1 MVASDH
7 ILSKPEVYETKQ
19 IQLTSPILHIGSAVS
34 KLSRFEYVATSERVY
49 LPNPEVLVLARAF
62 QQRGCLNEYI
72 RRIESQ
78 KDQDLTSLLE
88 TTFGDDWHNKK
99 DSNKEAIFPKHTS
112 SLRWTQQEITDLR
125 PMIRNGFGQLYIP
138 GSSIKGAI
146 RTAIAYHLLKH
157 ADKYGLPRTQQL
169 SEIELKLHE
178 SMGQIKQR
186 PKFADDKLFMDALF
200 SEFNL
205 IYQDKP
211 ALGKTS
217 SPNLDLPNLDF
228 MRAIQVT
235 DSQPLLEIKVTD
247 KQGKPCFY
255 NLPVTA
261 EVIIISHWEDGKAK
275 YKSPIYTE
283 MVQSVKTRFTISL
296 DKTMLPWFSPKNKIP
311 FETID
316 DILKICQEFAQDQ
329 WDEEHF
335 YWEDIKNNLN
345 AKDTNQQPINLNFDN
360 IRDFSEP
367 EVCSYN
373 LRIGW
378 ASGMNGTTVN
388 LLFHPELRKKIRDN
402 CSPKSAPG
410 FEAPKSRRVVALSSR
425 EIKFV
430 PGWVKFKEL

>member
-34 KLSRFEYVATSERVY
+34 KLSPLEYVATSERVY
-49 LPNPEVLVLARAF
+49 LPNPEVLARAF
-62 QQRGCLNEYI
+62 QQKDSLNEYI
-72 RRIESQ
+72 RYLENQ
-78 KDQDLTSLLE
+78 KDQDLTSLLKA
-88 TTFGDDWHNKK
+88 TFGNDWHNKK
-99 DSNKEAIFPKHTS
+99 DSNEEAIFPKHTS
-112 SLRWTQQEITDLR
+112 SLRWTQQKITDLR

-157 ADKYGLPRTQQL
+157 ADKYELPRTQQL

-178 SMGQIKQR
+178 SMGQIRQR
-186 PKFADDKLFMDALF
+186 PKKADDVLFMETLF
-200 SEFNL
+200 SDFEL
-205 IYQDKP
+205 IYQGNK

-217 SPNLDLPNLDF
+217 LQNLDF

-235 DSQPLLEIKVTD
+235 DSEPLIEKKVTD
-247 KQGKPCFY
+247 KQGKPRIF

-261 EVIIISHWEDGKAK
+261 EVMIISYWEDGKAK
-275 YKSPIYTE
+275 YKAPIYTK
-283 MVQSVKTRFTISL
+283 MVRSVKTRFTISL
-296 DKTMLPWFSPKNKIP
+296 NKTMLSWFTPKNKIP

-316 DILKICQEFAQDQ
+316 DILTICQEFAQDQ
-329 WDEEHF
+329 WDEENF
-335 YWEDIKNNLN
+335 YWQSIKNNPN
-345 AKDTNQQPINLNFDN
+345 AKDTNRQPINLYFDN
-360 IRDFSEP
+360 LRDFYEP
-367 EVCSYN
+367 EVCPYN

-388 LLFHPELRKKIRDN
+388 LLFDPELRKEIRDN
-402 CSPKSAPG
+402 CSPKKAPD

-430 PGWVKFKEL
+430 PGWVKFQEV

>member
-1 MVASDH
+1 MVVSDH

-19 IQLTSPILHIGSAVS
+19 IQLTSPMLHIGSAVS
-34 KLSRFEYVATSERVY
+34 KLSPFEYVATSKRVY
-49 LPNPEVLVLARAF
+49 LPNAEVLARAF
-62 QQRGCLNEYI
+62 QQQGRLNEYI
-72 RRIESQ
+72 RRIENQ
-78 KDQDLTSLLE
+78 EDLTTLLQE
-88 TTFGDDWHNKK
+88 TFGDDWQNAC

-112 SLRWTQQEITDLR
+112 SLRWTQQKITDLR

-157 ADKYGLPRTQQL
+157 ADKYELPRTQQL

-178 SMGQIKQR
+178 TMGQIRQR
-186 PKFADDKLFMDALF
+186 PKFADDKLFMETLF

-217 SPNLDLPNLDF
+217 LPNLDF
-228 MRAIQVT
+228 MRAVQVT
-235 DSQPLLEIKVTD
+235 DSQPLIEIKVPD
-247 KQGKPCFY
+247 KQGKPRLF

-261 EVIIISHWEDGKAK
+261 EVMIISHWEDGKAK
-275 YKSPIYTE
+275 YKAPIYTE
-283 MVQSVKTRFTISL
+283 MVRSVKTRFTISL
-296 DKTMLPWFSPKNKIP
+296 NKTMLSWFNPKNKIP

-316 DILKICQEFAQDQ
+316 DILKICQEFAQEQ

-335 YWEDIKNNLN
+335 YWQGIQNNPN
-345 AKDTNQQPINLNFDN
+345 AKDTNRQPINLDFDN
-360 IRDFSEP
+360 IRDFYEP
-367 EVCSYN
+367 EICPHN

-388 LLFHPELRKKIRDN
+388 LLFNPELRKEIRDN

-425 EIKFV
+425 EIKFL
-430 PGWVKFKEL
+430 PGWVKFQEV

>member
-34 KLSRFEYVATSERVY
+34 KLSPFEYVATSKRVY
-49 LPNPEVLVLARAF
+49 LPNSEVLAKAF
-62 QQRGCLNEYI
+62 QQQGRLDEYI
-72 RRIESQ
+72 RRIENQ
-78 KDQDLTSLLE
+78 EDLTTLLQA
-88 TTFGDDWHNKK
+88 TFGDNWENAC

-112 SLRWTQQEITDLR
+112 SLRWTQQKITDLR

-200 SEFNL
+200 SEYNF

-217 SPNLDLPNLDF
+217 SPNLDL

-235 DSQPLLEIKVTD
+235 DSQPLLERKVTD
-247 KQGKPCFY
+247 KQGKPHFY

-261 EVIIISHWEDGKAK
+261 EVIIISYWEDDKAK
-275 YKSPIYTE
+275 YKAPIYTE
-283 MVQSVKTRFTISL
+283 MVRSVKTRFTISL
-296 DKTMLPWFSPKNKIP
+296 NKTMLSWFTPKNKIP

-329 WDEEHF
+329 WDEEHL
-335 YWEDIKNNLN
+335 YWQTIKNNPN
-345 AKDTNQQPINLNFDN
+345 AKDNNRQPINLDFEN
-360 IRDFSEP
+360 IRDFYEP
-367 EVCSYN
+367 EVSPYN

-388 LLFHPELRKKIRDN
+388 LLFDPKLRKEIRDH
-402 CSPKSAPG
+402 CSPRSAPD

-430 PGWVKFKEL
+430 PGWVKFQ